1 MSTLQQNDWFY
12 KGTRKKNGI
21 SLSTSNGNMVSPPS
35 STLDKYNKKE
45 ATCKIEY
52 DNMNNEQWQFHHH
65 EHEEFF
71 IFNKTSLLFFFF
83 FKWSNTCRVWWN
95 NEPKTIC
102 TFSKPTTLSISHI
115 ILITQCKA
123 YQRRIYK

>member
-1 MSTLQQNDWFY
+1 MIGSTKEQE
-12 KGTRKKNGI
+12 KKNGI

-83 FKWSNTCRVWWN
+83 L
-95 NEPKTIC
+95 NEVTHVEYDEIMNLKQ
-102 TFSKPTTLSISHI
+102 SALSRSLPLYQFHI
-115 ILITQCKA
+115 
-123 YQRRIYK
+123 